1 MIAVRI
7 NLRKSMH
14 KSSTLFLSTALTAF
28 ALVLA
33 LGVAWELNRPA
44 AQTSAAVA
52 GAAAGVQ
59 QPLPAPAASQPDVS
73 ATANSIT
80 PQDALRIAMRAFP
93 NSTLRRGPELV
104 DYQGTTAYAM
114 QLSRGVVVVD
124 AKSGDVLFASGL
136 GRSGD
141 DRQPGNRIEGR
152 SAQNDNPE
160 FGDDSD

>member
-1 MIAVRI
+1 
-7 NLRKSMH
+7 MH
-14 KSSTLFLSTALTAF
+14 KRSTLFLSAALTAF
-28 ALVLA
+28 ALVLIA
-33 LGVAWELNRPA
+33 GVAWELNRPA
-44 AQTSAAVA
+44 VQTSAAVS
-52 GAAAGVQ
+52 GAAGVQ

-73 ATANSIT
+73 VSANSIS
-80 PQDALRIAMRAFP
+80 PQDALRIAMRALP

-104 DYQGTTAYAM
+104 DYQGTAAYAM

-124 AKSGDVLFASGL
+124 ATSGDVLFASGL

-152 SAQNDNPE
+152 SAQNDSHE